1 MRYDKKKNE
10 YLKRISRGKK
20 FTING
25 SKFIKKSE
33 TVKFL
38 ESVIKSKDRVCLEGN
53 NQKQA
58 DYLAKKFVKIDP
70 NKIHDLHMVQSSLV
84 LPEHIELFEKG
95 IAKKLDFAFSG
106 PQSKALYKIV
116 KEKKVEIGAIH
127 TYLELFG
134 RYFIDLYPNV
144 SLIAADY
151 ADEKGNLYT
160 GFNTEETPIITEAT
174 KFNQGIVIA
183 QVKKKVN
190 KLQRVDIP
198 GDWVDFIIETGKDCY
213 VKPLFTRDPANITN
227 KQVLMA
233 MMVLKGIYK
242 KYGVKTLNHGIGY
255 PTAAIELILPTYGQ
269 EIGIKGKCCTHWALN
284 PHPTMIPAIEAGFV
298 EHIYSFGNEPGMEE
312 YIKARGDIFS
322 MGPDGTMRSSRSNAH
337 TAGLYAI
344 DLFIGATLQIDR
356 YGNSSTAIKGMI
368 AGFGGA
374 PNLGSTPPGRRH
386 YTKTFKMAGHKEN
399 DIIYGRKL
407 VVQITPTVSEKKGIP
422 VFKKELDAMELYKEG
437 FFNAPPIMI
446 SGDQVT
452 HIVTEKGIAYLD
464 KCRDIESRMA
474 AVAAIAGDT
483 DVGRSI
489 SKKEIAK
496 LREEKK
502 VQTPEDLGID
512 KKRANNKLLAAR
524 SIKELEKLSGGL
536 YKCPIL

>member
-1 MRYDKKKNE
+1 MKFDKRKTNYEKRLKKGNKLTDGKTK
-10 YLKRISRGKK
+10 YVKRSD
-20 FTING
+20 TINL
-25 SKFIKKSE
+25 F
-33 TVKFL
+33 

-58 DYLAKKFVKIDP
+58 DYLAKEFVKIDP
-70 NKIHDLHMVQSSLV
+70 EKINNLHMIQSSIV

-106 PQSKALYKIV
+106 PQAKQLYNIV

-144 SLIAADY
+144 SLIAAEY
-151 ADEKGNLYT
+151 GDEKGNLYT

-174 KFNQGIVIA
+174 KFNGGIVIA
-183 QVKKKVN
+183 QVKKKVA
-190 KLQRVDIP
+190 KLPRVDIP

-213 VKPLFTRDPANITN
+213 VKPLFTRDPANITD

-242 KYGVKTLNHGIGY
+242 KYAVKTLNHGIGY
-255 PTAAIELILPTYGQ
+255 PTAAIELLLPTYG
-269 EIGIKGKCCTHWALN
+269 EELGMKGKYCTHWALN

-298 EHIYSFGNEPGMEE
+298 KHIYSFGSEPGMEK

-322 MGPDGTMRSSRSNAH
+322 LGPDGTMRSSRSNAH

-344 DLFIGATLQIDR
+344 DLFIGATLQIDK

-399 DIIYGRKL
+399 DVIYGRKL

-422 VFKKELDAMELYKEG
+422 VFKNQLDAMDLYKEG
-437 FFNAPPIMI
+437 FFRVPPIMI
-446 SGDQVT
+446 SGDQIT
-452 HIVTEKGIAYLD
+452 HIVTEKGIGYLH
-464 KCRDIESRMA
+464 KCMNIETRMKV
-474 AVAAIAGDT
+474 VAGIAGDT
-483 DVGRSI
+483 EVGKTI
-489 SKKEIAK
+489 SEKEILQLRKKK
-496 LREEKK
+496 LI
-502 VQTPEDLGID
+502 QTPEDLGID
-512 KKRANNKLLAAR
+512 IKRANKKLLAAK
-524 SIKELEKLSGGL
+524 SVKDLEKISNGL
-536 YKCPIL
+536 YRPPIL

>member
-1 MRYDKKKNE
+1 MRFDKKKND
-10 YLKRISRGKK
+10 YLKRISKGQK
-20 FTING
+20 FVINKG
-25 SKFIKKSE
+25 KFIKKSKM
-33 TVKFL
+33 VPFL
-38 ESVIKSKDRVCLEGN
+38 ESIIKPKDRVCLEGN

-58 DYLAKKFVKIDP
+58 DYLAKKLVKVDP
-70 NKIHDLHMVQSSLV
+70 KKIHDLHMVQSSLV

-116 KEKKVEIGAIH
+116 KEKKVKIGAIH

-144 SLIAADY
+144 SLVAADY
-151 ADEKGNLYT
+151 ADENGNLYT
-160 GFNTEETPIITEAT
+160 GFNTEETPVITEAT
-174 KFNQGIVIA
+174 KFNNGIVIA
-183 QVKKKVN
+183 QVKKKVD
-190 KLQRVDIP
+190 KLPRVDIP
-198 GDWVDFIIETGKDCY
+198 GDWVDFVVETGEDCY

-227 KQVLMA
+227 KQILMA

-255 PTAAIELILPTYGQ
+255 PTAAIELILPTYGK
-269 EIGIKGKCCTHWALN
+269 ELGLKGKCCTHWALN
-284 PHPTMIPAIEAGFV
+284 PHPTMIPAIEAGFIK
-298 EHIYSFGNEPGMEE
+298 HIYSFGSEPGMEE

-344 DLFIGATLQIDR
+344 DLFIGATLQIDK

-386 YTKTFKMAGHKEN
+386 FTKTYEKAGYKEN
-399 DIIYGRKL
+399 NVIYGKKL
-407 VVQITPTVSEKKGIP
+407 VVQVTPTVSEKKGIP
-422 VFKKELDAMELYKEG
+422 VFKNELDAMELYKEG
-437 FFNAPPIMI
+437 FFNVPPIMI
-446 SGDQVT
+446 TGDQIT

-464 KCRDIESRMA
+464 KCHDIGTRMKA
-474 AVAAIAGDT
+474 ISAIAGKT
-483 DVGRSI
+483 EVGMVI
-489 SKKEIAK
+489 SKKEIEK
-496 LREEKK
+496 LRKQK
-502 VQTPEDLGID
+502 IVQTPEDLGID
-512 KKRANNKLLAAR
+512 KKRANKKLLSAK
-524 SIKELEKLSGGL
+524 SIKDLENISEGL
-536 YKCPIL
+536 YKCPLL